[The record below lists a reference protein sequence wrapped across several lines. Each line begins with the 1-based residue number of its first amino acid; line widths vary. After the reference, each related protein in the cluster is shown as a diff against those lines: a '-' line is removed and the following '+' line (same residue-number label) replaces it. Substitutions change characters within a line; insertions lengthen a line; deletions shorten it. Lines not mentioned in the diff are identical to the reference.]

1 MPRVLH
7 IVADGAPGGG
17 TTNVLAL
24 LGDLA
29 RHGGFEL
36 SFCVQSDSYALRQ
49 AEALGVP
56 AFGVDFARSRV
67 PLVAAPALAR
77 RIRALAPELVHVHGS
92 RAGFFLACALRGA
105 GFPRVVY
112 TVRGYHFLEKPP
124 GVRELAALAE
134 RFAHARADASVHV
147 CRYDQALA
155 ERWRLLP
162 AGQRREVIYNGI
174 DPAELP
180 AAADTDPRRIAF
192 LGRLTYQKDPLLLA
206 EIAAGLA
213 RAGYRLRVIGGGDME
228 AEFRARVAA
237 LGASDAVEL
246 CGELPR
252 RDALAALASAAAL
265 VLPSRWEGLPI
276 APIEA
281 MAIGIPV
288 VAANV
293 SGLPEIVE
301 PGVSGEL
308 VAERDAAAYVAALRG
323 LCEQPERRA
332 RAIAAGRRIVN
343 AKFLRARNL
352 EAHVALYESLLASPG
367 SQRRARVT

>member
-1 MPRVLH
+1 VTRVLH

-29 RHGGFEL
+29 AHGGFEL
-36 SFCVQSDSYALRQ
+36 ALAVQSDSYALAQ
-49 AEALGVP
+49 AKALGVP
-56 AFGVDFARSRV
+56 GLGVDFARSRV
-67 PLVAAPALAR
+67 PFVPA
-77 RIRALAPELVHVHGS
+77 RALGEIVREREPDLVHVHGA
-92 RAGFFLACALRGA
+92 RAGFFLAWVRRGPR
-105 GFPRVVY
+105 FPPVAY
-112 TVRGYHFLEKPP
+112 TVRGCHVLEKPP
-124 GVRELAALAE
+124 GLRELAALAE

-147 CRYDQALA
+147 CRYDEALA
-155 ERWRLLP
+155 ERWRLLRK
-162 AGQRREVIYNGI
+162 GQRRVVIYNGI
-174 DPAELP
+174 DPRELP
-180 AAADTDPRRIAF
+180 AARAPEPRLVAF

-228 AEFRARVAA
+228 AEFRARVEA
-237 LGASDAVEL
+237 LGATGSVEL
-246 CGELPR
+246 LGALPR
-252 RDALAALASAAAL
+252 RDALVALASAAAL

-281 MAIGIPV
+281 MALGIPV

-301 PGVSGEL
+301 TGVSGEL
-308 VAERDAAAYVAALRG
+308 IAERDAAAYVAAVRR
-323 LCEQPERRA
+323 LCEDAPLRA
-332 RAIAAGRRIVN
+332 RTIEAGRRAVE

-352 EAHVALYESLLASPG
+352 EAHVALYESLLAARG
-367 SQRRARVT
+367 SQRRARAT

>member
-1 MPRVLH
+1 VPRVLH
-7 IVADGAPGGG
+7 VVADGAPGGG

-29 RHGGFEL
+29 AHGGFEL
-36 SFCVQSDSYALRQ
+36 GFCVQSDSYATRQ

-67 PLVAAPALAR
+67 PFAAARALLG
-77 RIRALAPELVHVHGS
+77 RIRAFAPELVHVHGS
-92 RAGFFLACALRGA
+92 RAGFFLACARRGA
-105 GFPRVVY
+105 AFPRVAY
-112 TVRGYHFLEKPP
+112 TVRGYHFLEKRA

-134 RFAHARADASVHV
+134 RFAHGRADVSIHV

-162 AGQRREVIYNGI
+162 RGQRRVVIYNGI
-174 DPAELP
+174 DPRELP
-180 AAADTDPRRIAF
+180 ATADTDLRRVAF
-192 LGRLTYQKDPLLLA
+192 LGRLTFQKDPMLLA
-206 EIAAGLA
+206 EIAAGLG
-213 RAGYRLRVIGGGDME
+213 RAGYRLRVIGGGDMA

-246 CGELPR
+246 LGELPR
-252 RDALAALASAAAL
+252 RDALAALASAGAL

-308 VAERDAAAYVAALRG
+308 VTERDAAAYVAALRR
-323 LCEQPERRA
+323 LCEDGAWRA
-332 RAIAAGRRIVN
+332 RAIEAGRRAVES
-343 AKFLRARNL
+343 KFLRARNL

-367 SQRRARVT
+367 R